1 MASTENKTQMQE
13 VEENIEMSSG
23 IEKSG
28 IDTTAHHGGGPP
40 VDPALDRRVR
50 WKLDFYILPV
60 ISSVYFFASMG
71 RSDLANAKVAG
82 MQLELGLSAQA
93 YSNAATMFLISYIV
107 FQLPGTLFVRLIGPP
122 YQFFAA
128 MVLWGL
134 FTMLSVVIHTTSAL
148 LALRFLI
155 GFAEAF
161 VQGAVFYL
169 SFFYTYREI
178 ATRGAIF
185 FSMSTIAG
193 AFNGLIS
200 YGIAIHLNGKHGW
213 LAWRWIFLVEG
224 IMPIAFAFVVLIFLP
239 PSPYHIRFGFT
250 PEEKAHVIARSA
262 SSHNVVEYKL
272 QWLRVPR
279 ILLSPHFWLMAVI
292 SSAGHFCVSS
302 LSNFLPSIIAS
313 FGYST
318 VNAQLFSVIV
328 YACAAVGVIFWARI
342 SDITN
347 ARSMTLSASIVI
359 SIVGYGVLIGSE
371 NHKVQ
376 FFATCLVAF
385 SAYPNINLQLS
396 WATLSFAGYTRRG
409 SALAFFNIISQCV
422 SIGANQAYD
431 DPPYYR
437 KGQSAS
443 LGMCAAGLV
452 FTVLTRLYMQYANK
466 KKLAMPEEEK
476 AALRGKSIEE
486 LGDEHPDFFYT
497 L

>member
-1 MASTENKTQMQE
+1 MTSKTEMQQ
-13 VEENIEMSSG
+13 VEEPVEHLDTSTG

-60 ISSVYFFASMG
+60 LSSVYFFASMG

-93 YSNAATMFLISYIV
+93 YSNAATMFLVSYVV
-107 FQLPGTLFVRLIGPP
+107 FQLPGTLLVRRIGAPW
-122 YQFFAA
+122 QFFGA

-134 FTMLSVVIHTTSAL
+134 FTALSVVIHTTAAL
-148 LALRFLI
+148 LAMRFLI
-155 GFAEAF
+155 GVAEAF

-169 SFFYTYREI
+169 SFFYTYNEI

-185 FSMSTIAG
+185 FSTSTIAG
-193 AFNGLIS
+193 AFNGLIA
-200 YGIAIHLNGKHGW
+200 YGIAKNLNGAHGW
-213 LAWRWIFLVEG
+213 LAWRWIFLIEG
-224 IMPIAFAFVVLIFLP
+224 ILPIAFAFMVLVLLP

-250 PEEKAHVIARSA
+250 EEEKAHVIARSA
-262 SSHNVVEYKL
+262 SAHNVAEYKL
-272 QWLRVPR
+272 QWLRVPHV
-279 ILLSPHFWLMAVI
+279 LLSPHFWLLTVI

-313 FGYST
+313 FGYTSID
-318 VNAQLFSVIV
+318 AQLFSVIV

-342 SDITN
+342 ADTTN
-347 ARSMTLSASIVI
+347 ARSVTLGVSIIV
-359 SIVGYGVLIGSE
+359 SIIGYAILIGVS

-385 SAYPNINLQLS
+385 SVYPNITLQLS

-409 SALAFFNIISQCV
+409 ASLAFFNIISQCV
-422 SIGANQAYD
+422 SIGANQAYN

-443 LGMCAAGLV
+443 LGMCVAGLV
-452 FTVLTRLYMQYANK
+452 FTILTRLYMQYANK
-466 KKLAMPEEEK
+466 KKLEMPEDEK
-476 AALRGKSIEE
+476 AVLRVKGIEE
-486 LGDEHPDFFYT
+486 LGDRHPDFFYT